1 MKRLGGSWAKE
12 TDNKTYFSF
21 AHKNS
26 LQATIAEDTL
36 DALTDW
42 LGRLSLLYEV
52 PFSYLAPSERLIP
65 RENIRFFY
73 YDNMWIRALLD
84 GAFSIGR
91 NASIDDAEDSIFM
104 ERVIRTAIQNNG
116 NIRRKLQ
123 GKEERRLSE
132 QEETSKECTGFLLRS
147 ELVNH
152 FRGLE
157 FVAYEESGKVLPT
170 LRLETIG
177 KEVLLGIYAGV
188 IKKLEIKEPPEGLQ
202 FGFHQMD
209 GKRIKN
215 MRNLSDGSIIY
226 EDGKMVPIE
235 VATKGNRVIDY
246 KKTAQNIENCKSVFP
261 EGGKKVSSAHTAVEL
276 IQNASMIEIK
286 EGSS

>member
-104 ERVIRTAIQNNG
+104 EHVIRTAIQNNG

-261 EGGKKVSSAHTAVEL
+261 EGGKKVSSAHIAVEL

>member
-1 MKRLGGSWAKE
+1 MKGLSGSWAKK
-12 TDNKTYFSF
+12 TDNKTYF
-21 AHKNS
+21 NS
-26 LQATIAEDTL
+26 LHHNSLRAAKADDKV

-52 PFSYLAPSERLIP
+52 PFAYLAPSELLIP
-65 RENIRFFY
+65 RENIGFFY
-73 YDNMWIRALLD
+73 YDTNWVRALLD

-91 NASIDDAEDSIFM
+91 NAAIDDAEDDIFM
-104 ERVIRTAIQNNG
+104 EQVIMTALQNNA
-116 NIRRKLQ
+116 NIRRRLQ
-123 GKEERRLSE
+123 GKEERKTSE
-132 QEETSKECTGFLLRS
+132 WKVMSKECTGFLLRS
-147 ELVNH
+147 ELVNN

-157 FVAYEESGKVLPT
+157 FVAYGESGEVLT
-170 LRLETIG
+170 ALRLETIG

-226 EDGKMVPIE
+226 ENGKMVPVE
-235 VATKGNRVIDY
+235 VATREYRVIDY

-261 EGGKKVSSAHTAVEL
+261 EGGKKVSSAHIAVEL

-286 EGSS
+286 EGSN

>member
-1 MKRLGGSWAKE
+1 MKGLSGSWAKR
-12 TDNKTYFSF
+12 TDNKTYFNSS
-21 AHKNS
+21 HHNS
-26 LQATIAEDTL
+26 LRAAKADDKV

-52 PFSYLAPSERLIP
+52 PFAYLAPSELLIP

-73 YDNMWIRALLD
+73 YDTNWVRALLD

-91 NASIDDAEDSIFM
+91 NAAIDDAEDDIFM
-104 ERVIRTAIQNNG
+104 EQVIMTALQNNA
-116 NIRRKLQ
+116 NIRRRLQ
-123 GKEERRLSE
+123 GKEERKTSE
-132 QEETSKECTGFLLRS
+132 WEVMSKECTGFLLRS
-147 ELVNH
+147 ELVNN

-157 FVAYEESGKVLPT
+157 FVAYGESGEVLT
-170 LRLETIG
+170 ALRLEKIG

-226 EDGKMVPIE
+226 ENGKMVPVE
-235 VATKGNRVIDY
+235 VATREYRVIDY

-261 EGGKKVSSAHTAVEL
+261 EGGKKVSSAHIAVEL

-286 EGSS
+286 EGSN

>member
-1 MKRLGGSWAKE
+1 MKGLSGSWAKR
-12 TDNKTYFSF
+12 TDNKTYFNSS
-21 AHKNS
+21 HHNS
-26 LQATIAEDTL
+26 LRAAKADDKV

-52 PFSYLAPSERLIP
+52 PFAYLAPSELLIP

-73 YDNMWIRALLD
+73 YDTNWVRALLD

-91 NASIDDAEDSIFM
+91 NAAIDDAEDDIFM
-104 ERVIRTAIQNNG
+104 EQVIMTALQNNA
-116 NIRRKLQ
+116 NIRRRLQ
-123 GKEERRLSE
+123 GKEERKTSE
-132 QEETSKECTGFLLRS
+132 WEVMSKECTGFLLRS
-147 ELVNH
+147 ELVNN

-157 FVAYEESGKVLPT
+157 FVAYGESGEVLT
-170 LRLETIG
+170 ALRLETIG

-226 EDGKMVPIE
+226 ENGKMVPVE
-235 VATKGNRVIDY
+235 VATREYRVIDY

-261 EGGKKVSSAHTAVEL
+261 EGGKKVSSAHIAVEL

-286 EGSS
+286 EGSN

>member
-1 MKRLGGSWAKE
+1 MGGSWAKE

>member
-1 MKRLGGSWAKE
+1 MSGSWAKR
-12 TDNKTYFSF
+12 TDNKTYFNSS
-21 AHKNS
+21 HHNS
-26 LQATIAEDTL
+26 LRAAKADDKV

-52 PFSYLAPSERLIP
+52 PFAYLAPSELLIP

-73 YDNMWIRALLD
+73 YDTNWVRALLD

-91 NASIDDAEDSIFM
+91 NAAIDDAEDDIFM
-104 ERVIRTAIQNNG
+104 EQVIMTALQNNA
-116 NIRRKLQ
+116 NIRRRLQ
-123 GKEERRLSE
+123 GKEERKTSE
-132 QEETSKECTGFLLRS
+132 WEVMSKECTGFLLRS
-147 ELVNH
+147 ELVNN

-157 FVAYEESGKVLPT
+157 FVAYGESGEVLT
-170 LRLETIG
+170 ALRLEKIG

-226 EDGKMVPIE
+226 ENGKMVPVE
-235 VATKGNRVIDY
+235 VATREYRVIDY

-261 EGGKKVSSAHTAVEL
+261 EGGKKVSSAHIAVEL

-286 EGSS
+286 EGSN

>member
-1 MKRLGGSWAKE
+1 MKGLSGSWAKR
-12 TDNKTYFSF
+12 TDNKTYFNSS
-21 AHKNS
+21 HHNS
-26 LQATIAEDTL
+26 LRAAKADDKV

-52 PFSYLAPSERLIP
+52 PFAYLAPSELLIP

-73 YDNMWIRALLD
+73 YDTNWVRALLD

-91 NASIDDAEDSIFM
+91 NAAIDDAEDDIFM
-104 ERVIRTAIQNNG
+104 EQVIVTALQNNA
-116 NIRRKLQ
+116 NIRRRLQ
-123 GKEERRLSE
+123 GKEERKTSE
-132 QEETSKECTGFLLRS
+132 WEVMSKECTGFLLRS
-147 ELVNH
+147 ELVNN

-157 FVAYEESGKVLPT
+157 FVAYGESGEVLT
-170 LRLETIG
+170 ALRLETIG

-226 EDGKMVPIE
+226 ENGKMVPVE
-235 VATKGNRVIDY
+235 VATREYRVIDY

-261 EGGKKVSSAHTAVEL
+261 EGGKKVSSAHIAVEL

-286 EGSS
+286 EGSN